1 MSVGQIL
8 NRGSRVAVQPGIPAG
23 ATGPNGATGPTGAT
37 GSTGPTGSPG
47 ATGAT
52 GATGVGATG
61 ATGPGGAG
69 TAGATGATGATGT
82 GTAGATGATGPTSA
96 GGPAVVTTSTP
107 EDTNPHTLTTRAITS
122 NTELVV
128 EVVFLA
134 RDPTDGNDEG
144 GRIAGTFKNTAGTAV
159 QEGTTTKVWQQANA
173 GGVVCTFGVTG
184 GSYEIIGTGNGDG
197 TTDWTLYIY
206 EYPSAL

>member
-61 ATGPGGAG
+61 ATG
-69 TAGATGATGATGT
+69 T

-107 EDTNPHTLTTRAITS
+107 EDTNPHTLTTRAVTS

-184 GSYEIIGTGNGDG
+184 GSYEIVGTGNGDG

-206 EYPSAL
+206 EYPSEL